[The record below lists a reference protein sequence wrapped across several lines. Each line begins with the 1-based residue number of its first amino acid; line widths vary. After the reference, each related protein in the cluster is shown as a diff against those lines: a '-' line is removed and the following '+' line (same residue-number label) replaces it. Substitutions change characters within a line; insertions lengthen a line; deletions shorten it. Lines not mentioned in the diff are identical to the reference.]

1 MEAYQQEIILG
12 LIGDIRD
19 NAGDKAMVEA
29 IANVLIGELTTTE

>member
-1 MEAYQQEIILG
+1 MEKEILIG

>member
-1 MEAYQQEIILG
+1 MEAYQQEIILP

>member
-1 MEAYQQEIILG
+1 MDIQKEIILG

-29 IANVLIGELTTTE
+29 IANVLIGELSAE

>member
-29 IANVLIGELTTTE
+29 IANVLIGELTTAD

>member
-1 MEAYQQEIILG
+1 MNQVEKDIIIG

-29 IANVLIGELTTTE
+29 IANVLIGELTTAE

>member
-1 MEAYQQEIILG
+1 METYQQESILD
-12 LIGDIRD
+12 LISIIRD